1 MKKVF
6 YHFLGVIELLQPD
19 IEKLKETCCKVAMVD
34 ALGCLD
40 LELHRVERFIH
51 SHFVQCGLLLNLL
64 IVSEDQKKLA

>member
-1 MKKVF
+1 
-6 YHFLGVIELLQPD
+6 
-19 IEKLKETCCKVAMVD
+19 MVH

-40 LELHRVERFIH
+40 LEFHRVERFIR